1 MTGKFLENEVEPSL
15 HELVRQNVLT
25 ATRNYDHRV
34 KKFIKEIITGSG
46 SPMNVIKYSTK
57 VEFQGR
63 GAAHNHGTLWV
74 DLNKIEFT
82 FEAIDGSID
91 LEQIYATR
99 NEKTQKE
106 RLSFEKSLRKLI
118 ENGPHQFE
126 EAEELAIKNFYN
138 QQFPEGKSITT
149 EDILK

>member
-1 MTGKFLENEVEPSL
+1 MENKNKEPIELRKFLENEVEPSL

-34 KKFIKEIITGSG
+34 KKFIKEIVTGSG

-82 FEAIDGSID
+82 FESKDG
-91 LEQIYATR
+91 Y
-99 NEKTQKE
+99 NGN
-106 RLSFEKSLRKLI
+106 I
-118 ENGPHQFE
+118 ENFYSS
-126 EAEELAIKNFYN
+126 KNEVSQREKASF
-138 QQFPEGKSITT
+138 
-149 EDILK
+149 